1 MKNAQVMDKELP
13 QVETIVFHWQK
24 LYTIGAIAA
33 ILAMLANVLDVVL
46 GFGATEVVMNGTR
59 SAAEWFAVYQ
69 ESPFDGL
76 YSLGILNI
84 FYMIAMLPVYFALLW
99 AHRRRQGVQAA
110 LAMIVFLLATS
121 IYISTNA
128 AIPLLVLSNK
138 YALATTDLQKTI
150 LISAGES
157 ILARGEDFTPG
168 SFISLLLGTIA
179 AISISIVMLQGGIFG
194 RRNAWIGIIGFTCLF
209 VFTIVATFIP
219 ALYNIAFYGFASIGG
234 ILALTW
240 FALVA
245 RRLFQLGIREE

>member
-1 MKNAQVMDKELP
+1 MNTQAMNKEMP
-13 QVETIVFHWQK
+13 QGEATVFHRQK

-33 ILAMLANVLDVVL
+33 ILAMLVSVSDVVL
-46 GFGATEVVMNGTR
+46 GFGATEVVINGTR
-59 SAAEWFAVYQ
+59 SAGEWFAVYQ

-84 FYMIAMLPVYFALLW
+84 VYMIAMLPVYFALLW

-110 LAMIVFLLATS
+110 LAMTIFLLATS

-138 YALATTDLQKTI
+138 YALATTDIQKTI
-150 LISAGES
+150 LIAAGES

-168 SFISLLLGTIA
+168 TFISLLLGSSA
-179 AISISIVMLQGGIFG
+179 AIAISMVMLRGGIFG
-194 RRNAWIGIIGFTCLF
+194 RRNAWIGIVGFTCLLL
-209 VFTIVATFIP
+209 FTVVATFVP
-219 ALYNIAFYGFASIGG
+219 ALYTIAFYGFASIGG

-245 RRLFQLGIREE
+245 RRLYQLGKSEE

>member
-1 MKNAQVMDKELP
+1 MKTTKIMNKEMS
-13 QVETIVFHWQK
+13 QGEAIVFHWQK

-33 ILAMLANVLDVVL
+33 ILAMLVSVSDVVL
-46 GFGATEVVMNGTR
+46 GFGATEVVINGTR

-110 LAMIVFLLATS
+110 LVVIVFLLSMS

-138 YALATTDLQKTI
+138 YALATTEIQKTI
-150 LISAGES
+150 LVAAGEA

-194 RRNAWIGIIGFTCLF
+194 KRKPGSGSLVLR
-209 VFTIVATFIP
+209 V
-219 ALYNIAFYGFASIGG
+219 YFYLPS
-234 ILALTW
+234 LP
-240 FALVA
+240 
-245 RRLFQLGIREE
+245 RLFPRSITLHSMVLLPLAAFSP

>member
-1 MKNAQVMDKELP
+1 MKNAQVINKELP
-13 QVETIVFHWQK
+13 QGEAIVFHWQK
-24 LYTIGAIAA
+24 LYTMGAIAA
-33 ILAMLANVLDVVL
+33 VLAMLVNVSDIIL
-46 GFGATEVVMNGTR
+46 GFGATEIVINGTR

-76 YSLGILNI
+76 YALGILNI

-99 AHRRRQGVQAA
+99 AHRRQGVQAG
-110 LAMIVFLLATS
+110 LIMIVFLLATA

-128 AIPLLVLSNK
+128 AVPLLVLSNK

-150 LISAGES
+150 LIAAGES

-168 SFISLLLGTIA
+168 SFISLLLGSMS

-209 VFTIVATFIP
+209 LFTIVATFVP

>member
-1 MKNAQVMDKELP
+1 MKNTQAINQEMHHGEA
-13 QVETIVFHWQK
+13 IVVHWQK
-24 LYTIGAIAA
+24 LYTIGATAA
-33 ILAMLANVLDVVL
+33 ILAMLVNVSDVVL
-46 GFGATEVVMNGTR
+46 GFGGAEVMVNGTR
-59 SAAEWFAVYQ
+59 SAAEWFAVFQ

-76 YSLGILNI
+76 YPLGILNI

-99 AHRRRQGVQAA
+99 AHRRRQGIQAA
-110 LAMIVFLLATS
+110 LVMIVFLLATS

-128 AIPLLVLSNK
+128 AVPMLVLSNK

-150 LISAGES
+150 LIAAGEA

-168 SFISLLLGTIA
+168 SFVSLVLGTVA
-179 AISISIVMLQGGIFG
+179 AIAISIVMLRGGIFG
-194 RRNAWIGIIGFTCLF
+194 RRNSWIGIIGFTCLS

-234 ILALTW
+234 LLALTW

-245 RRLFQLGIREE
+245 RRLFQLGISEE